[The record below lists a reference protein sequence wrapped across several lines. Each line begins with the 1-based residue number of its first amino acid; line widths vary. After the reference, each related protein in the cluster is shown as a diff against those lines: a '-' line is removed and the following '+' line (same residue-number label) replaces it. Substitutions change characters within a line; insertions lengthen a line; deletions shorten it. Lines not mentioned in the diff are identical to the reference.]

1 MINNPYDLPERCVQ
15 DIVHLNIITQKY
27 LFIRLQVA
35 QALIKARDHDVA
47 SNI

>member
-15 DIVHLNIITQKY
+15 DIVHLNIIMQKY